1 MRTDC
6 LALRSCPVR
15 GASANAVSAKLGG
28 EKAELPSTSQ
38 SGRPNLRTQATR
50 PGRIPARIRLSVATK
65 PSLVL
70 VRLWPGR
77 AEAALKFV
85 AAKLPFSGPLRPDFG
100 AQVERLLVADCRQP
114 MSKSDRQQSGELR
127 TLANPRVC
135 NPPTPH
141 SRLEVWTLCAKT
153 APVGSLVPRFGV
165 DCSGI
170 HWGFI
175 VEAAPLGSRRRVGA
189 SVLGAA
195 ALLDPTQ
202 ICPRGAHAR
211 MTRKPRYG
219 QPSLPIQ
226 GR

>member
-100 AQVERLLVADCRQP
+100 AQVERLLVAGGGCSGRRNRRHFADVQDLV
-114 MSKSDRQQSGELR
+114 SDRPVWSAHLR
-127 TLANPRVC
+127 GP
-135 NPPTPH
+135 
-141 SRLEVWTLCAKT
+141 
-153 APVGSLVPRFGV
+153 
-165 DCSGI
+165 
-170 HWGFI
+170 
-175 VEAAPLGSRRRVGA
+175 
-189 SVLGAA
+189 AA
-195 ALLDPTQ
+195 ACRPGADVRERRLPGYSGAILAGIDKGFHLRACLLDPGMHGVGLALNLTVS
-202 ICPRGAHAR
+202 IKSRHCPCFFASWVRSDGSCRAV
-211 MTRKPRYG
+211 
-219 QPSLPIQ
+219 
-226 GR
+226 